1 MIVDILFLIAAGYG
15 FYLGFSRGII
25 KTVFTVL
32 SIMIGV
38 VAAAKFGPAMT
49 DFLESVA
56 NSQSPLMFI
65 AGLLLTFVATMLLI
79 RIAANVAEK
88 GLETANINIINQVAG
103 GLVMGSILTL
113 IYSTLILFS
122 DRSHIIDENTKTE
135 SMTYEYL
142 IEFPGQFVKGAK
154 KVWPVFEDLWD
165 HSVDFMDRMEKVELE
180 QKESDQVYDIE
191 DTSEKEAPRR

>member
-32 SIMIGV
+32 SVMIGV
-38 VAAAKFGPAMT
+38 VAAAKFGPVMT

-56 NSQSPLMFI
+56 NSRSPLMFL
-65 AGLLLTFVATMLLI
+65 AGLLLTFVSVMLVI
-79 RIAANVAEK
+79 RIAANFAE
-88 GLETANINIINQVAG
+88 GALESANINIINQVIG
-103 GLVMGSILTL
+103 GLVMGSIITL
-113 IYSTLILFS
+113 LYSALLLFS
-122 DRSHIIDENTKTE
+122 DRSHIIDEDTKVE
-135 SMTYEYL
+135 SVTYEYL
-142 IEFPGQFVKGAK
+142 IDFPGQFVKGAK
-154 KVWPVFEDLWD
+154 KVWPIFEDLWD

-191 DTSEKEAPRR
+191 EDSTSEPPRR

>member
-56 NSQSPLMFI
+56 NSHSPLMFI

-88 GLETANINIINQVAG
+88 RTRNGQHQYHQPGSRRARHGQYSHFDIQHVAP
-103 GLVMGSILTL
+103 LLRPL
-113 IYSTLILFS
+113 AY
-122 DRSHIIDENTKTE
+122 N
-135 SMTYEYL
+135 
-142 IEFPGQFVKGAK
+142 
-154 KVWPVFEDLWD
+154 
-165 HSVDFMDRMEKVELE
+165 
-180 QKESDQVYDIE
+180 
-191 DTSEKEAPRR
+191 